1 MYNNIMMNFKERKS
15 DNNNPNQSS
24 LQKED
29 AEEIHDD
36 GANKEFSCN
45 TWPEKSGRRSEEERV
60 RFPPSSGLRVLSPH
74 TTQNMEPKSAI
85 KKKIRVES

>member
-15 DNNNPNQSS
+15 DNNNSNQSS

-60 RFPPSSGLRVLSPH
+60 RR
-74 TTQNMEPKSAI
+74 
-85 KKKIRVES
+85 ESY